1 MGSLQKYKEPADMIT
16 DFSTDKPIHVQIL
29 DYCMDCVG
37 DGQWIAGERIPSV
50 KELSVAMVVN
60 PRTVMRAY
68 EALEE
73 RGIVFQRRGLGF
85 YVADGAVDKVVS
97 ERRDEFE
104 TVVLPDFMARLHKAG
119 ISIDELIDRLTAMK
133 AGS

>member
-1 MGSLQKYKEPADMIT
+1 MN
-16 DFSTDKPIHVQIL
+16 F
-29 DYCMDCVG
+29 
-37 DGQWIAGERIPSV
+37 
-50 KELSVAMVVN
+50 
-60 PRTVMRAY
+60 
-68 EALEE
+68 ALWPL
-73 RGIVFQRRGLGF
+73 QRRGLGF

-119 ISIDELIDRLTAMK
+119 ITIDELIDRLTAMK

>member
-73 RGIVFQRRGLGF
+73 RGIIFQRRGLGF
-85 YVADGAVDKVVS
+85 YVADGAVDKWCRKGAMS
-97 ERRDEFE
+97 SRPLCFRILWRACIRR
-104 TVVLPDFMARLHKAG
+104 
-119 ISIDELIDRLTAMK
+119 ELQSTN
-133 AGS
+133 